1 MNRIREYRKASNLS
15 QEKLGK
21 LVGVSARSI
30 GFYETGGRAMTVQTA
45 VDIAKA
51 LDTTLNEL
59 FMPSTEQIEHKTI

>member
-45 VDIAKA
+45 VDIARA

-59 FMPSTEQIEHKTI
+59 FMPSTEQIERKTI